1 VAIYLGGGGG
11 EAVPLLSEFLSRE
24 PVELPEGVEKR
35 LRFSG
40 AIVRDPTTGRLVTI
54 RGPVDLSKYETFEM
68 TLTSPDTG
76 LPIKVQG
83 FTLLVSEEDGIP
95 TVDKPL
101 NIVSK
106 RLAMAL
112 AADLKSGDYLKR
124 LYRITAI
131 EERPKTRYQVVVE

>member
-1 VAIYLGGGGG
+1 
-11 EAVPLLSEFLSRE
+11 
-24 PVELPEGVEKR
+24 
-35 LRFSG
+35 
-40 AIVRDPTTGRLVTI
+40 
-54 RGPVDLSKYETFEM
+54 M

-76 LPIKVQG
+76 LPVKVQG